1 MLGDQERMQERMPV
15 SLEETRPIDGQGP
28 SNLISFTNVRVQIL
42 IMKTSPE
49 EFTFCRKGRLIMI
62 TDDALGAIIK

>member
-1 MLGDQERMQERMPV
+1 M

-28 SNLISFTNVRVQIL
+28 GNLISFTNVRVQIL